1 MQSLLSSWFVQG
13 MIKATSDMWLKS
25 WDERNG
31 GNVSLCL
38 TPEDVA
44 PYRAEFNPQP
54 RSETLS
60 APVPALAGSYF
71 LVTGSGKFFR
81 NVQFSPADSLTL
93 LQLNE
98 EGTGY
103 RILWGLIAGGG
114 GIAYLRAGHAPSVP
128 RCAQAG
134 YGRRRSGHHA
144 LPRHQPYRLEL
155 DTARFTRELWEG
167 STECLV
173 VFPDGVGIIPWM
185 FPGTD
190 GIGAATS
197 EKMHAHSLVL
207 WPFHGIFAQRS
218 LAG

>member
-13 MIKATSDMWLKS
+13 MVKATSDMWLKG

-31 GNVSLCL
+31 GNVSLRL

-60 APVPALAGSYF
+60 APVPVLAGSYF

-81 NVQFSPADSLTL
+81 NVQLSPADSLTL

-103 RILWGLIAGGG
+103 RILWGLIAGGLPTSELATHLQSHAVRKLVTDG
-114 GIAYLRAGHAPSVP
+114 GD
-128 RCAQAG
+128 
-134 YGRRRSGHHA
+134 RRRSGHHA
-144 LPRHQPYRLEL
+144 LPCHQPYRLEL
-155 DTARFTRELWEG
+155 CAGAGYRPLYPRTVGRQYG
-167 STECLV
+167 M
-173 VFPDGVGIIPWM
+173 PGGVP
-185 FPGTD
+185 
-190 GIGAATS
+190 
-197 EKMHAHSLVL
+197 
-207 WPFHGIFAQRS
+207 
-218 LAG
+218 